1 MKESNDLLFQNNNF
15 NFIRVVAA
23 ALVIITH
30 TYVLVG
36 LGIGHDFLYQLTQE
50 DMSVSILGL
59 RAFFV
64 ISGFLIA
71 QSMERSST
79 YKSFFI
85 KRVLRIFPGLM
96 ACLLVTILILGAAF
110 TNTTLFDY
118 FSRSTTWHYLYNIFL
133 FKIQFMI
140 PTVFENN
147 FDPTVNGSIWT
158 LAYEFSYYILV
169 MCLHRLGMFTKKWMA
184 LVVCML
190 FFLIRIY
197 TLYGNVPA
205 KLFYFVMHTD
215 LQLDYFSDFGLF
227 FMAGVVLYL
236 YRTTIA
242 YKHLL
247 ACAMLVLYVGSV
259 LIGLP

>member
-1 MKESNDLLFQNNNF
+1 MF
-15 NFIRVVAA
+15 AGYY
-23 ALVIITH
+23 
-30 TYVLVG
+30 TYFRGSFYEYNIVR
-36 LGIGHDFLYQLTQE
+36 F
-50 DMSVSILGL
+50 
-59 RAFFV
+59 
-64 ISGFLIA
+64 FLI
-71 QSMERSST
+71 SS
-79 YKSFFI
+79 
-85 KRVLRIFPGLM
+85 
-96 ACLLVTILILGAAF
+96 
-110 TNTTLFDY
+110 
-118 FSRSTTWHYLYNIFL
+118 TWHYLYNIFL

-147 FDPTVNGSIWT
+147 FDRTVNGSILT
-158 LAYEFSYYILV
+158 LAFEFSYYILV

-205 KLFYFVMHTD
+205 KLFYFALHTD

-242 YKHLL
+242 YTHLL

-259 LIGLP
+259 LIGLPWTMKYITIPYFIMYLAFVPKNAIITNWGKKTDISYGIYIYGMPVQQAIIAVLGVFVYPEWISLLAISLLVPIAWLSWYMIEKTALQF